1 LELLEQSVTSRVV
14 IAGGGIGGLSAALA
28 CARGGAQVS
37 LFERAPAFVEFGAG
51 IQLGP
56 NVMRVLHSWGLQQDI
71 VAVAAFPDR
80 LQVRCALGGG
90 ELGTLRL
97 GADMVQRYGAPY
109 ATIRRADLH
118 NVLLQNLRAR
128 DGVALHLDS
137 AVVGVRQSD
146 EGVALQLAN
155 AQVHHGDLLVAA
167 DGGWSTLRQQLL
179 NDGTPEP
186 TGHLA
191 YRAMLL
197 QSDLPAALRSQRVT
211 AWLGPKLHVVHYP
224 VAAGQWLN
232 VVAIVHGQVQGDMSH
247 WDHSA
252 NAQDLQRAMV
262 GTCLALRDL
271 MAAIPAWRLWPL
283 SIRAPMQGAHQH
295 AKGRVAFLGDAA
307 HPMVP
312 YLAQGAA
319 MAIEDAATLAR
330 VLQEGG
336 ALGTAAPDSQTVEER
351 LHAYACARWARN
363 AHVQA
368 RAIRNGEIFHA
379 TGPMRWGRDAAMR
392 LLGERLLDVPWLYGG
407 GPLPVAANR

>member
-1 LELLEQSVTSRVV
+1 VEQSVTLKVV

-28 CARGGAQVS
+28 CARGGAQVA
-37 LFERAPAFVEFGAG
+37 LFERAPAFAEFGAG

-56 NVMRVLHSWGLQQDI
+56 NVMRVLHSWGLQQD
-71 VAVAAFPDR
+71 VAAVAAFPER

-90 ELGTLRL
+90 ELGSLRL
-97 GADMVQRYGAPY
+97 GAAMVQRYGAPY

-118 NVLLQNLRAR
+118 SLLAKVLQLQDA
-128 DGVALHLDS
+128 VTLHLDS

-146 EGVALQLAN
+146 DGVALQLAN
-155 AQVHHGDLLVAA
+155 AQVYRGDLLVAA
-167 DGGWSTLRQQLL
+167 DGGWSTLRQQVLG
-179 NDGTPEP
+179 DGTPQP

-191 YRAMLL
+191 YRAMVL
-197 QSDLPAALRSQRVT
+197 QRDLPPALRSQRVT

-224 VAAGQWLN
+224 VAAGEWLN

-252 NAQDLQRAMV
+252 NAQDLQRAM
-262 GTCLALRDL
+262 GATCPALRDL
-271 MAAIPAWRLWPL
+271 IAAIPAWRLWPL
-283 SIRAPMQGAHQH
+283 SIRTPMQGAHQH
-295 AKGRVAFLGDAA
+295 AKGRVALLGDAA

-319 MAIEDAATLAR
+319 MAIEDAATLAQ
-330 VLQEGG
+330 VLQEEGVFG
-336 ALGTAAPDSQTVEER
+336 IATPSGQLVAER
-351 LHAYACARWARN
+351 LHAYATSRWARN

-379 TGPMRWGRDAAMR
+379 TGPVRWGRDAAMR